1 MNILEET
8 QFSSTFSLQNKK
20 LQKDRSTLKR
30 KEQKYPTRTIDRFYQ
45 DELVET
51 LNKRF
56 NQCLEKIA
64 NI

>member
-30 KEQKYPTRTIDRFYQ
+30 KDKSILQEQLTDFIRM
-45 DELVET
+45 
-51 LNKRF
+51 N
-56 NQCLEKIA
+56 
-64 NI
+64 